1 MRQLLI
7 ELYTDGVK
15 HELYVY
21 RAMMSGQVLRYY
33 TYDESGNEVITTV
46 EEFYKNFG
54 NSCVD
59 C

>member
-7 ELYTDGVK
+7 ELSKDGVK

-21 RAMMSGQVLRYY
+21 RAISGQVLRYY
-33 TYDESGNEVITTV
+33 TYDESGNEVITTI